1 MRFPKADNLDIASNE
16 AFLLSDPQV
25 RQLYARKYAETQGL
39 YYTGQV
45 PFDEIL
51 QRIDLHIARL

>member
-16 AFLLSDPQV
+16 AFLLSDPEV
-25 RQLYARKYAETQGL
+25 RRLYARKYEETQGL

-45 PFDEIL
+45 PFDAIL
-51 QRIDLHIARL
+51 ECIALHIARL